1 MARVGSIFEDCIKYI
16 FSAEKEDVDFSVLI
30 LKNTKDTNAK
40 SSTHIQY
47 NRINKK

>member
-16 FSAEKEDVDFSVLI
+16 FSAEKDVDFSILI

>member
-1 MARVGSIFEDCIKYI
+1 MQLFNRK
-16 FSAEKEDVDFSVLI
+16 KDVDFSVLI
-30 LKNTKDTNAK
+30 LKNTKDINAE